1 MMPKSLTPN
10 KSHKTTKKPS
20 QSLIEA
26 LHSLL
31 LQGTTGTQ
39 EEIKSSLT
47 AQGFEVNQSKI
58 SRLLRKVGAVKTN
71 NERGEIVYSLPRE
84 PAPPPTTSPLKN
96 LITNVAHNENCIVIS
111 TLPGAASLIAR
122 LLDHNLQKLGIIGTL
137 AGDDT
142 ILVIP
147 QECKKIA
154 WMVKELKSFLSSMT

>member
-1 MMPKSLTPN
+1 MPKSVITHQ
-10 KSHKTTKKPS
+10 SHKSAKKSS
-20 QSLIEA
+20 QSLLEA
-26 LHSLL
+26 LHNLL
-31 LQGTTGTQ
+31 VQGTTGTQ
-39 EEIKSSLT
+39 EEIKSNLM

-96 LITNVAHNENCIVIS
+96 LITNIANNENCIVIS

-147 QECKKIA
+147 QDCKKIN
-154 WMVKELKSFLSSMT
+154 WMVKELKGFLSSMT